1 MTSFTVHTRNMLKVV
16 KFSCFLILVYNC
28 NKISD
33 SNIENWEVIFNG
45 KDLKDWK
52 IKFANKNL
60 NVNYKN
66 TFQIRDSVLK
76 VVYDNYDSFDNNYA
90 QIYYKKPYSYY
101 KLKFEYRFTGN
112 QTRGGAGW
120 AKRNSGIMIHSQS
133 PESND
138 FSQSFPVSIE
148 VQLLGGLSKGERPTG
163 NLCTPGTA
171 VIMNEKI
178 NYNHCILS
186 NSKTY
191 NGDQW
196 VKGEIIVYGGETITH
211 VIENDTV
218 LIYNKPQI
226 GGGFVDSKLGDI
238 DWTSNGLENKEYW
251 ISKEGEILES
261 GYIALQA
268 ESHPVDFRNIR
279 LLNLCG
285 CMDSNAKNYKSY
297 FIKENNSECI
307 Y

>member
-1 MTSFTVHTRNMLKVV
+1 MLNLI
-16 KFSCFLILVYNC
+16 KFSCFLILIYSC
-28 NKISD
+28 SKISD

-52 IKFANKNL
+52 IKFANQNL

-112 QTRGGAGW
+112 QTKGGAGW

-138 FSQSFPVSIE
+138 FGQSFPVSIE
-148 VQLLGGLSKGERPTG
+148 VQLLGGLSQGKRPTA

-171 VIMNEKI
+171 VIMNKKI
-178 NYNHCILS
+178 NYNHCIFS
-186 NSKTY
+186 KSKTY
-191 NGDQW
+191 DGDQW
-196 VKGEIIVYGGETITH
+196 VSGEIIVHGGEKISH
-211 VIENDTV
+211 IIENDTV
-218 LIYNKPQI
+218 LSYEKPQI

-238 DWTSNGLENKEYW
+238 DWTSNGVENKEYW
-251 ISKEGEILES
+251 ISKEGEVLES

-268 ESHPVDFRNIR
+268 ESHPVDFRNIS

-285 CMDSNAKNYKSY
+285 CMDRNAKNYKSY
-297 FIKENNSECI
+297 FIKEDNSKCI

>member
-1 MTSFTVHTRNMLKVV
+1 MLKLI
-16 KFSCFLILVYNC
+16 KFSCFFILIYSC
-28 NKISD
+28 NEISD

-52 IKFANKNL
+52 IKFANQNL

-66 TFQIRDSVLK
+66 TFQIRDSILK

-112 QTRGGAGW
+112 QTKGGAGW

-148 VQLLGGLSKGERPTG
+148 VQLLGGLSKGKRPTA

-171 VIMNEKI
+171 VIMNKKI
-178 NYNHCILS
+178 NYNHCIFS
-186 NSKTY
+186 KSKTY
-191 NGDQW
+191 DGDQW
-196 VKGEIIVYGGETITH
+196 VSGEIIVHGGEKISH
-211 VIENDTV
+211 IIENDTV
-218 LIYNKPQI
+218 LSYEKPQI

-238 DWTSNGLENKEYW
+238 DWTSNGVENKEYW
-251 ISKEGEILES
+251 ISKEGEVLES

-268 ESHPVDFRNIR
+268 ESHPVDFRNIS

-285 CMDSNAKNYKSY
+285 CMDRKAKNYKSY
-297 FIKENNSECI
+297 FIKEDNSKCI

>member
-1 MTSFTVHTRNMLKVV
+1 MLNLIKIC
-16 KFSCFLILVYNC
+16 CFLILICSC
-28 NKISD
+28 NNQSD
-33 SNIENWEVIFNG
+33 SNIENWEIIFNG

-52 IKFANKNL
+52 IKFANQNL

-66 TFQIRDSVLK
+66 TFQIKNSVLK
-76 VVYDNYDSFDNNYA
+76 VVYDNYDSFDNNYG

-112 QTRGGAGW
+112 QTKGGAGW

-171 VIMNEKI
+171 IIMNEKI

-191 NGDQW
+191 DGEQW
-196 VKGEIIVYGGETITH
+196 VRGEIIVHGGEKITH
-211 VIENDTV
+211 IIENDTV
-218 LIYNKPQI
+218 LSYNRPQI

-238 DWTSNGLENKEYW
+238 DWTSNGVENKEYW
-251 ISKEGEILES
+251 LSKEGEILKS
-261 GYIALQA
+261 GYIALQS

-279 LLNLCG
+279 LLDLCG

>member
-1 MTSFTVHTRNMLKVV
+1 MLKLI
-16 KFSCFLILVYNC
+16 KYSCFLILIYSC
-28 NKISD
+28 NNNID
-33 SNIENWEVIFNG
+33 SNTENWEIIFNG
-45 KDLKDWK
+45 KDLKDWE
-52 IKFANKNL
+52 IKFANQNL
-60 NVNYKN
+60 NINYKN
-66 TFQIRDSVLK
+66 TFQIKDSILK
-76 VVYDNYDSFDNNYA
+76 VVYDNYDSFDNNYG

-112 QTRGGAGW
+112 QTKGGAGW

-191 NGDQW
+191 GGEQW
-196 VKGEIIVYGGETITH
+196 VRGEIIVHGGEMITH
-211 VIENDTV
+211 IIENDTV
-218 LIYNKPQI
+218 LSYNRPQI

-238 DWTSNGLENKEYW
+238 DWTSNGVENKEYW
-251 ISKEGEILES
+251 LSKEGEILKS
-261 GYIALQA
+261 GYIALQS

-279 LLNLCG
+279 LLDLCG

>member
-1 MTSFTVHTRNMLKVV
+1 MIFNG
-16 KFSCFLILVYNC
+16 CYN
-28 NKISD
+28 ISD
-33 SNIENWEVIFNG
+33 SNVENWEIIFNG

-52 IKFANKNL
+52 IKFANQNL

-66 TFQIRDSVLK
+66 TFQIKDSVLK
-76 VVYDNYDSFDNNYA
+76 VVYDNYDSFDNNYG

-112 QTRGGAGW
+112 QTKGGAGW

-148 VQLLGGLSKGERPTG
+148 VQLLGGLSKDKRPTG
-163 NLCTPGTA
+163 NLCTPGTV

-178 NYNHCILS
+178 NYNHCIFS

-191 NGDQW
+191 DGEQW
-196 VKGEIIVYGGETITH
+196 VRGEIIVHGGEKITH
-211 VIENDTV
+211 IIENDTV
-218 LIYNKPQI
+218 LSYNRPQI

-238 DWTSNGLENKEYW
+238 DWTSNGVENKEYW
-251 ISKEGEILES
+251 LSKEGEILRS
-261 GYIALQA
+261 GYIALQS

-279 LLNLCG
+279 LLDLCG

>member
-1 MTSFTVHTRNMLKVV
+1 MLNLI
-16 KFSCFLILVYNC
+16 KFSCFLILIYSC
-28 NKISD
+28 SKISD

-52 IKFANKNL
+52 IKFANQNL

-112 QTRGGAGW
+112 QTKGGAGW

-138 FSQSFPVSIE
+138 FGQSFPVSIE
-148 VQLLGGLSKGERPTG
+148 VQLLGGLSKGKRPTA

-171 VIMNEKI
+171 VIMNKKI
-178 NYNHCILS
+178 NYNHCIFS
-186 NSKTY
+186 KSKTY
-191 NGDQW
+191 DGDQW
-196 VKGEIIVYGGETITH
+196 VSGEIIVHGGEKISH
-211 VIENDTV
+211 IIENDTV
-218 LIYNKPQI
+218 LSYEKPQI
-226 GGGFVDSKLGDI
+226 GGGFVDSKLGDV
-238 DWTSNGLENKEYW
+238 DWTSNGVENKEYW
-251 ISKEGEILES
+251 ISKEGEVLES

-268 ESHPVDFRNIR
+268 ESHPVDFRNIS

-285 CMDSNAKNYKSY
+285 CMDRNAKNYKSY
-297 FIKENNSECI
+297 FIKEDNSKCV

>member
-1 MTSFTVHTRNMLKVV
+1 MLKLI
-16 KFSCFLILVYNC
+16 KFSCFLTLIYSC

-52 IKFANKNL
+52 IKFANQNL

-112 QTRGGAGW
+112 QTKGGAGW

-138 FSQSFPVSIE
+138 FGQSFPVSIE
-148 VQLLGGLSKGERPTG
+148 VQLLGGLSKGKRPTA

-171 VIMNEKI
+171 VIMNKKI
-178 NYNHCILS
+178 NYNHCIFS
-186 NSKTY
+186 KSKTY
-191 NGDQW
+191 DGDQW
-196 VKGEIIVYGGETITH
+196 VSGEIIVHGGEKISH

-218 LIYNKPQI
+218 LSYEKPQI
-226 GGGFVDSKLGDI
+226 GGGFVDSKLGDF
-238 DWTSNGLENKEYW
+238 DWTSNGVENKEYW
-251 ISKEGEILES
+251 ISKEGEVLES

-268 ESHPVDFRNIR
+268 ESHPVDFRNIS

-285 CMDSNAKNYKSY
+285 CMDRKAKNYKSY
-297 FIKENNSECI
+297 FIKEDNSKCI

>member
-1 MTSFTVHTRNMLKVV
+1 M
-16 KFSCFLILVYNC
+16 
-28 NKISD
+28 
-33 SNIENWEVIFNG
+33 
-45 KDLKDWK
+45 KDWK
-52 IKFANKNL
+52 IKFANQNL

-112 QTRGGAGW
+112 QTKGGAGW

-138 FSQSFPVSIE
+138 FGQSFPVSIE
-148 VQLLGGLSKGERPTG
+148 VQLLGGLSKGKRPTA

-171 VIMNEKI
+171 VIMNKKI
-178 NYNHCILS
+178 NYNHCIFS
-186 NSKTY
+186 KSKTY
-191 NGDQW
+191 DGDQW
-196 VKGEIIVYGGETITH
+196 VSGEIIVHGGEKISH

-218 LIYNKPQI
+218 LSYEKPQI

-238 DWTSNGLENKEYW
+238 DWTSNGVENKEYW

-268 ESHPVDFRNIR
+268 ESHPVDFRNIS

-285 CMDSNAKNYKSY
+285 CMDRKAKNYKSY
-297 FIKENNSECI
+297 FIKEDNSKCI

>member
-1 MTSFTVHTRNMLKVV
+1 MLKLI
-16 KFSCFLILVYNC
+16 KFSCFLILVCSC
-28 NKISD
+28 NKTSD
-33 SNIENWEVIFNG
+33 PNIENWEVIFNG

-52 IKFANKNL
+52 IKFANQNL

-120 AKRNSGIMIHSQS
+120 AKRNGGIMIHSRS

-138 FSQSFPVSIE
+138 FSQSCPVSIE

-218 LIYNKPQI
+218 LVYNKPQI

-238 DWTSNGLENKEYW
+238 DWTSNGVENKEYW

>member
-1 MTSFTVHTRNMLKVV
+1 MLKLI
-16 KFSCFLILVYNC
+16 KYSCFLILIYSC
-28 NKISD
+28 NNNID
-33 SNIENWEVIFNG
+33 SNTENWEIIFNG
-45 KDLKDWK
+45 KDLKDWE
-52 IKFANKNL
+52 IKFANQNL
-60 NVNYKN
+60 NINYKN
-66 TFQIRDSVLK
+66 TFQIKDSILK
-76 VVYDNYDSFDNNYA
+76 VVYDNYDSFDNNYG

-112 QTRGGAGW
+112 QTKGGAGW

-191 NGDQW
+191 DGEQW
-196 VKGEIIVYGGETITH
+196 VRGEIIVHGGEMITH
-211 VIENDTV
+211 IIENDTV
-218 LIYNKPQI
+218 LSYNRPQI

-238 DWTSNGLENKEYW
+238 DWTSNGVENKEYW
-251 ISKEGEILES
+251 LSKEGEILKS
-261 GYIALQA
+261 GYIALQS

-279 LLNLCG
+279 LLDLCG

>member
-1 MTSFTVHTRNMLKVV
+1 MLKLI
-16 KFSCFLILVYNC
+16 KFSCFLILIYSC
-28 NKISD
+28 SKISD

-52 IKFANKNL
+52 IKFANQNL

-66 TFQIRDSVLK
+66 TFQIRDSILK

-112 QTRGGAGW
+112 QTKGGAGW

-138 FSQSFPVSIE
+138 FGQSFPVSIE
-148 VQLLGGLSKGERPTG
+148 VQLLGGLSQGKRPTA

-171 VIMNEKI
+171 VIMNKKI

-186 NSKTY
+186 KSKTY
-191 NGDQW
+191 DGDKW
-196 VKGEIIVYGGETITH
+196 VSGEIIVHGGEKISH
-211 VIENDTV
+211 IIENDTV
-218 LIYNKPQI
+218 LSYEKPQI

-238 DWTSNGLENKEYW
+238 DWTSNGVENKEYW

-268 ESHPVDFRNIR
+268 ESHPVDFRNISV
-279 LLNLCG
+279 LNLCG
-285 CMDSNAKNYKSY
+285 CMDRNAKNYKSY
-297 FIKENNSECI
+297 FIKEDNSKCI

>member
-1 MTSFTVHTRNMLKVV
+1 MLKLI
-16 KFSCFLILVYNC
+16 KYSCFLILIYSC
-28 NKISD
+28 NNNID
-33 SNIENWEVIFNG
+33 SNTENWEIIFNG

-52 IKFANKNL
+52 IKFANQNL
-60 NVNYKN
+60 NINYKN
-66 TFQIRDSVLK
+66 TFQIKDSILK
-76 VVYDNYDSFDNNYA
+76 VVYDNYDNFDNNYG

-112 QTRGGAGW
+112 QTKGGAGW
-120 AKRNSGIMIHSQS
+120 AKKNSGIMIHSQS

-148 VQLLGGLSKGERPTG
+148 VQLLGGLSKGERSTG

-178 NYNHCILS
+178 NYNHCVLS

-191 NGDQW
+191 DGEQW
-196 VKGEIIVYGGETITH
+196 VRGEIIVHGGEMITH
-211 VIENDTV
+211 IIENDTV
-218 LIYNKPQI
+218 LSYNRPQI

-238 DWTSNGLENKEYW
+238 DWTSNGVENKEYW
-251 ISKEGEILES
+251 LSKEGEILKS
-261 GYIALQA
+261 GYIALQS

-279 LLNLCG
+279 LLDLCG

>member
-1 MTSFTVHTRNMLKVV
+1 MLNLI
-16 KFSCFLILVYNC
+16 KFSCFLILIYSC
-28 NKISD
+28 SKISD

-52 IKFANKNL
+52 IKFANQNL

-112 QTRGGAGW
+112 QTKGGAGW

-138 FSQSFPVSIE
+138 FGQSFPVSIE
-148 VQLLGGLSKGERPTG
+148 VQLLGGLSKGKRPTA

-171 VIMNEKI
+171 VIMNKKI
-178 NYNHCILS
+178 NYNHCIFS
-186 NSKTY
+186 KSKTY
-191 NGDQW
+191 DGDQW
-196 VKGEIIVYGGETITH
+196 VSGEIIVHGGEKISH
-211 VIENDTV
+211 IIENDTV
-218 LIYNKPQI
+218 LSYEKPQI

-238 DWTSNGLENKEYW
+238 DWTSNGVENKEYW
-251 ISKEGEILES
+251 ISKEGEVLES

-268 ESHPVDFRNIR
+268 ESHPVDFRNIS

-285 CMDSNAKNYKSY
+285 CMDRNAKNYKSY
-297 FIKENNSECI
+297 FIKEDNSKCI

>member
-1 MTSFTVHTRNMLKVV
+1 MLKLI
-16 KFSCFLILVYNC
+16 KLCCSLILIYSC
-28 NKISD
+28 NNNID
-33 SNIENWEVIFNG
+33 SNTENWEIIFNG

-52 IKFANKNL
+52 IKFANQNL
-60 NVNYKN
+60 NINYKN
-66 TFQIRDSVLK
+66 TFQIKDSILK
-76 VVYDNYDSFDNNYA
+76 VVYDNYDSFDNNYG

-112 QTRGGAGW
+112 QTKGGAGW

-191 NGDQW
+191 DGEQW
-196 VKGEIIVYGGETITH
+196 VRGEIIVHGGEKITH
-211 VIENDTV
+211 IIENDTV
-218 LIYNKPQI
+218 LSYNRPQI

-238 DWTSNGLENKEYW
+238 DWTSNGVENKEYW
-251 ISKEGEILES
+251 LSKEGEILKS
-261 GYIALQA
+261 GYIALQS

-279 LLNLCG
+279 LLDLCG

>member
-1 MTSFTVHTRNMLKVV
+1 MLKLI
-16 KFSCFLILVYNC
+16 KFSCFLILIYSC
-28 NKISD
+28 NNNID
-33 SNIENWEVIFNG
+33 SNNENWEIIFNG

-52 IKFANKNL
+52 IKFANQNL
-60 NVNYKN
+60 NINYKN
-66 TFQIRDSVLK
+66 TFQIKDSILK
-76 VVYDNYDSFDNNYA
+76 VVYDNYDSFDNNYG
-90 QIYYKKPYSYY
+90 QIYYKQPYSYY

-112 QTRGGAGW
+112 QTKGGAGW

-191 NGDQW
+191 DGEQW
-196 VKGEIIVYGGETITH
+196 VRGEIIVHGGEKITH
-211 VIENDTV
+211 IIENDTV
-218 LIYNKPQI
+218 LSYNRPQI

-238 DWTSNGLENKEYW
+238 DWTSNGVENKEYW
-251 ISKEGEILES
+251 LSKEGEILKS
-261 GYIALQA
+261 GYIALQS

-279 LLNLCG
+279 LLDLCG

>member
-1 MTSFTVHTRNMLKVV
+1 MLKLI
-16 KFSCFLILVYNC
+16 KFSCFFILIYSC
-28 NKISD
+28 NEISD
-33 SNIENWEVIFNG
+33 SNIENWEIIFNG

-52 IKFANKNL
+52 IKFANQNL

-66 TFQIRDSVLK
+66 TFQIRDSILK

-112 QTRGGAGW
+112 QTKGGAGW

-148 VQLLGGLSKGERPTG
+148 VQLLGGLSKGKRPTA

-171 VIMNEKI
+171 VIMNKKI
-178 NYNHCILS
+178 NYNHCIFS
-186 NSKTY
+186 KSKTY
-191 NGDQW
+191 DGDQW
-196 VKGEIIVYGGETITH
+196 VSGEIIVHGGEKISH
-211 VIENDTV
+211 IIENDTV
-218 LIYNKPQI
+218 LSYEKPQI

-238 DWTSNGLENKEYW
+238 DWTSNGVENKEYW
-251 ISKEGEILES
+251 ISKEGEVLES

-268 ESHPVDFRNIR
+268 ESHPVDFRNIS

-285 CMDSNAKNYKSY
+285 CMDRNAKNYKSY
-297 FIKENNSECI
+297 FIKEDNSKCI

>member
-1 MTSFTVHTRNMLKVV
+1 MLKLI
-16 KFSCFLILVYNC
+16 KFSCFFILIYSC

-33 SNIENWEVIFNG
+33 SNIENWEIIFNG

-52 IKFANKNL
+52 IKFANQNL

-66 TFQIRDSVLK
+66 TFQIRDSILK

-112 QTRGGAGW
+112 QTIGGAGW
-120 AKRNSGIMIHSQS
+120 AERNSGIMIHSQS

-138 FSQSFPVSIE
+138 FGQSFPVSIE
-148 VQLLGGLSKGERPTG
+148 VQLLGGLSKGKRPTA

-171 VIMNEKI
+171 VIMNKKI
-178 NYNHCILS
+178 NYNHCIFS
-186 NSKTY
+186 KSKTY
-191 NGDQW
+191 DGDQW
-196 VKGEIIVYGGETITH
+196 VSGEIIVHGGEKISH
-211 VIENDTV
+211 IIENDTV
-218 LIYNKPQI
+218 LSYEKPQI

-238 DWTSNGLENKEYW
+238 DWTSNGVENKEYW
-251 ISKEGEILES
+251 ISKEGEVLES

-268 ESHPVDFRNIR
+268 ESHPVDFRNIS

-285 CMDSNAKNYKSY
+285 CMDRNAKNYKSY
-297 FIKENNSECI
+297 FIKEDNSKCI

>member
-1 MTSFTVHTRNMLKVV
+1 MLNLIKIY
-16 KFSCFLILVYNC
+16 CFLILIYSC
-28 NKISD
+28 NNHSD
-33 SNIENWEVIFNG
+33 SNIENWEIIFNG

-52 IKFANKNL
+52 IKFANQNL

-66 TFQIRDSVLK
+66 TFQIKNSILK
-76 VVYDNYDSFDNNYA
+76 VVYDNYDSFDNNYG

-101 KLKFEYRFTGN
+101 KLRFEYRFTGN
-112 QTRGGAGW
+112 QTKGGAGW

-163 NLCTPGTA
+163 NLCTPGTV

-218 LIYNKPQI
+218 LVYNKPQI

-238 DWTSNGLENKEYW
+238 DWTSNGVENKEYW

>member
-1 MTSFTVHTRNMLKVV
+1 MLKLI
-16 KFSCFLILVYNC
+16 KFSCFLILIYSC
-28 NKISD
+28 NNNID
-33 SNIENWEVIFNG
+33 SNTENWEIIFNG

-52 IKFANKNL
+52 IKFANQNL
-60 NVNYKN
+60 NINYKN
-66 TFQIRDSVLK
+66 TFQIKDSILK
-76 VVYDNYDSFDNNYA
+76 VVYDNYDSFDNNYG

-112 QTRGGAGW
+112 QTKGGAGW

-163 NLCTPGTA
+163 NLCTPGTF

-191 NGDQW
+191 DGEQW
-196 VKGEIIVYGGETITH
+196 VRGEIIVHGGEMITH
-211 VIENDTV
+211 IIENDTV
-218 LIYNKPQI
+218 LSYNRPQI

-238 DWTSNGLENKEYW
+238 DWTSNGVENKEYW
-251 ISKEGEILES
+251 LSKEGEILKS
-261 GYIALQA
+261 GYIALQS

-279 LLNLCG
+279 LLDLCG

>member
-1 MTSFTVHTRNMLKVV
+1 MTF
-16 KFSCFLILVYNC
+16 YGC
-28 NKISD
+28 NNVSD
-33 SNIENWEVIFNG
+33 SNIENWEIIFNG

-52 IKFANKNL
+52 IKFANQNL

-66 TFQIRDSVLK
+66 TFQIKDSVLK
-76 VVYDNYDSFDNNYA
+76 VVYDNYDSFDNNYG

-112 QTRGGAGW
+112 QTKGGAEW

-148 VQLLGGLSKGERPTG
+148 VQLLGGLSKGKRSTG
-163 NLCTPGTA
+163 NLCTPGTT

-191 NGDQW
+191 DGEQW
-196 VKGEIIVYGGETITH
+196 VRGEIIVHGGEKITH
-211 VIENDTV
+211 IIENDTV
-218 LIYNKPQI
+218 LSYYRPQI

-238 DWTSNGLENKEYW
+238 DWTSNGVENKEYW
-251 ISKEGEILES
+251 LSKEGEILKS
-261 GYIALQA
+261 GYIALQS

-279 LLNLCG
+279 LLDLCG

>member
-1 MTSFTVHTRNMLKVV
+1 MLKLI
-16 KFSCFLILVYNC
+16 KYSCFLILIYSCN
-28 NKISD
+28 NKID
-33 SNIENWEVIFNG
+33 SNTENWEIIFNG
-45 KDLKDWK
+45 KDLKDWE
-52 IKFANKNL
+52 IKFANQNL
-60 NVNYKN
+60 NINYKN
-66 TFQIRDSVLK
+66 TFQIKDSILK
-76 VVYDNYDSFDNNYA
+76 VVYDNYDSFDNNYG

-112 QTRGGAGW
+112 QTKGGAGW

-191 NGDQW
+191 DGEQW
-196 VKGEIIVYGGETITH
+196 VRGEIIVHGGEMITH
-211 VIENDTV
+211 IIENDTV
-218 LIYNKPQI
+218 LSYNRPQI

-238 DWTSNGLENKEYW
+238 DWTSNGVENKEYW
-251 ISKEGEILES
+251 LSKEGEILKS
-261 GYIALQA
+261 GYIALQS

-279 LLNLCG
+279 LLDLCG

>member
-1 MTSFTVHTRNMLKVV
+1 MLNLIKIC
-16 KFSCFLILVYNC
+16 CFLILIYSC
-28 NKISD
+28 NNHSD
-33 SNIENWEVIFNG
+33 SNIENWEIIFNG

-52 IKFANKNL
+52 IKFANQNL

-66 TFQIRDSVLK
+66 TFQIKNSVLK
-76 VVYDNYDSFDNNYA
+76 VVYDNYDSFDNNYG

-112 QTRGGAGW
+112 QTKGGAGW

-171 VIMNEKI
+171 IIMNEKI

-191 NGDQW
+191 DGDQW
-196 VKGEIIVYGGETITH
+196 VRGEIIVHGGEKIIH
-211 VIENDTV
+211 IIENDTV
-218 LIYNKPQI
+218 LSYNRPQI

-238 DWTSNGLENKEYW
+238 DWTSNGVENKEYW
-251 ISKEGEILES
+251 LSKEGEILKS
-261 GYIALQA
+261 GYIALQS

-279 LLNLCG
+279 LLDLCG

-297 FIKENNSECI
+297 FIKENNSKCI

>member
-1 MTSFTVHTRNMLKVV
+1 MLKLI
-16 KFSCFLILVYNC
+16 KLCCSLILIYSC
-28 NKISD
+28 NNNID
-33 SNIENWEVIFNG
+33 SNTENWEIIFNG

-52 IKFANKNL
+52 IKFANQNL

-66 TFQIRDSVLK
+66 TFQIKDSILK
-76 VVYDNYDSFDNNYA
+76 VVYDNYDSFDNNYG

-112 QTRGGAGW
+112 QTKGGAGW

-191 NGDQW
+191 DGEQW
-196 VKGEIIVYGGETITH
+196 VRGEIIVHGGEKITH
-211 VIENDTV
+211 IIENDTV
-218 LIYNKPQI
+218 LSYNRPQI

-238 DWTSNGLENKEYW
+238 DWTSNGVENKEYW
-251 ISKEGEILES
+251 LSKEGEILKS
-261 GYIALQA
+261 GYIALQS

-279 LLNLCG
+279 LLDLCG

>member
-1 MTSFTVHTRNMLKVV
+1 MQRLT
-16 KFSCFLILVYNC
+16 KFICFLILFAGC
-28 NKISD
+28 NSPGNSK
-33 SNIENWEVIFNG
+33 IENWEILFNG
-45 KDLKDWK
+45 IDLKDWK
-52 IKFANKNL
+52 IKFANQNL
-60 NVNYKN
+60 DTNYKN
-66 TFQIRDSVLK
+66 TFQVVDGVLK
-76 VVYDNYDSFDNNYA
+76 VVYDNYDKFDNNYA

-101 KLKFEYRFTGN
+101 KLRFDYRFTGS
-112 QTRGGAGW
+112 QTKGGAGW

-138 FSQSFPVSIE
+138 FGQSFPVSIE
-148 VQLLGGLSKGERPTG
+148 VQLLGGLSKGVRPTG

-196 VKGEIIVYGGETITH
+196 VSGEIIVHGGETITH
-211 VIENDTV
+211 IIENDTV
-218 LIYNKPQI
+218 LSYNKPQI

-238 DWTSNGLENKEYW
+238 DWTSNGVANKEYW
-251 ISKEGEILES
+251 MSKEGEILKS

-279 LLNLCG
+279 ILNLCG
-285 CMDSNAKNYKSY
+285 CMDRKAKNYKSY
-297 FIKENNSECI
+297 FIKEDNSKCV

>member
-1 MTSFTVHTRNMLKVV
+1 MLKLI
-16 KFSCFLILVYNC
+16 KFSCFLILIYSC
-28 NKISD
+28 NNNID
-33 SNIENWEVIFNG
+33 SKTENWEIIFNG

-52 IKFANKNL
+52 IKFANQNL
-60 NVNYKN
+60 NINYKN
-66 TFQIRDSVLK
+66 TFQIKDSILK
-76 VVYDNYDSFDNNYA
+76 VVYDNYDSFDNNYG
-90 QIYYKKPYSYY
+90 QIYYKQPYSYY

-112 QTRGGAGW
+112 QTKGGAGW

-163 NLCTPGTA
+163 NLCTPGTF

-191 NGDQW
+191 DGEQW
-196 VKGEIIVYGGETITH
+196 VRGEIIVHGGEMITH
-211 VIENDTV
+211 IIENDTV
-218 LIYNKPQI
+218 LSYNRPQI
-226 GGGFVDSKLGDI
+226 GGGFVDSKLGDM
-238 DWTSNGLENKEYW
+238 DWTSNGVENKEYW
-251 ISKEGEILES
+251 LSKEGEILKT
-261 GYIALQA
+261 GYIALQS

-279 LLNLCG
+279 LLDLCG

>member
-1 MTSFTVHTRNMLKVV
+1 MLKLI
-16 KFSCFLILVYNC
+16 KFSCFLILVYSC

-45 KDLKDWK
+45 KDLKEWK
-52 IKFANKNL
+52 IKFANQNL

-138 FSQSFPVSIE
+138 FGQSFPVSIE
-148 VQLLGGLSKGERPTG
+148 VQLLGGLSKGKRPTA

-171 VIMNEKI
+171 VIMNKKI
-178 NYNHCILS
+178 NYNHCIFS
-186 NSKTY
+186 KSKTY
-191 NGDQW
+191 DGDQW
-196 VKGEIIVYGGETITH
+196 VSGEIIVHGGEKISH

-218 LIYNKPQI
+218 LSYEKPQI
-226 GGGFVDSKLGDI
+226 GGGFVDSKLGDV
-238 DWTSNGLENKEYW
+238 DWTSNGVENKEYW
-251 ISKEGEILES
+251 ISKEGEVLES

-268 ESHPVDFRNIR
+268 ESHPVDFRNIS

-285 CMDSNAKNYKSY
+285 CMDRNAKNYKSY
-297 FIKENNSECI
+297 FIKEDNSKCV

>member
-1 MTSFTVHTRNMLKVV
+1 M
-16 KFSCFLILVYNC
+16 
-28 NKISD
+28 
-33 SNIENWEVIFNG
+33 G
-45 KDLKDWK
+45 
-52 IKFANKNL
+52 
-60 NVNYKN
+60 
-66 TFQIRDSVLK
+66 
-76 VVYDNYDSFDNNYA
+76 
-90 QIYYKKPYSYY
+90 
-101 KLKFEYRFTGN
+101 
-112 QTRGGAGW
+112 
-120 AKRNSGIMIHSQS
+120 KRNSGIMIHSQS

-163 NLCTPGTA
+163 ICTPGTA

-191 NGDQW
+191 DGDQW
-196 VKGEIIVYGGETITH
+196 VRGEIIVHGGETITH

-218 LIYNKPQI
+218 LVYNKPQI

-238 DWTSNGLENKEYW
+238 DWTSNGVENKEYW

-279 LLNLCG
+279 LLDLCG

>member
-1 MTSFTVHTRNMLKVV
+1 MIFY
-16 KFSCFLILVYNC
+16 SCN
-28 NKISD
+28 NISD
-33 SNIENWEVIFNG
+33 SNVENWEIIFNG

-52 IKFANKNL
+52 IKFANQKL

-66 TFQIRDSVLK
+66 TFQIKDSVLK
-76 VVYDNYDSFDNNYA
+76 VVYDNYDSFDNNYG

-112 QTRGGAGW
+112 QTKGGAGW
-120 AKRNSGIMIHSQS
+120 ANRNSGIMIHSQS

-148 VQLLGGLSKGERPTG
+148 VQLLGGLSKDKRPTG

-191 NGDQW
+191 DGEQW
-196 VKGEIIVYGGETITH
+196 VRGEIIVHGGEKITH
-211 VIENDTV
+211 IIENDTV
-218 LIYNKPQI
+218 LSYNRPQI

-238 DWTSNGLENKEYW
+238 DWTSNGVENKEYW
-251 ISKEGEILES
+251 LSKEGEILKS
-261 GYIALQA
+261 GYIALQS

-279 LLNLCG
+279 LLDLCG
-285 CMDSNAKNYKSY
+285 CMDSNAKKL
-297 FIKENNSECI
+297 
-307 Y
+307 

>member
-1 MTSFTVHTRNMLKVV
+1 MLKLI
-16 KFSCFLILVYNC
+16 KFSCFFILIYSC
-28 NKISD
+28 NEISD
-33 SNIENWEVIFNG
+33 SNIENWEIIFNG

-52 IKFANKNL
+52 IKFANQNL

-112 QTRGGAGW
+112 QTIGGAGW
-120 AKRNSGIMIHSQS
+120 AERNSGIMIHSQS

-138 FSQSFPVSIE
+138 FGQSFPVSIE
-148 VQLLGGLSKGERPTG
+148 VQLLGGLSKGKRPTA

-171 VIMNEKI
+171 VIMNKKI
-178 NYNHCILS
+178 NYNHCIFS
-186 NSKTY
+186 KSKTY
-191 NGDQW
+191 DGDQW
-196 VKGEIIVYGGETITH
+196 VSGEIIVHGGEKISH

-218 LIYNKPQI
+218 LSYEKPQI

-238 DWTSNGLENKEYW
+238 DWTSNGVENKEYW

-268 ESHPVDFRNIR
+268 ESHPVDFRNIS

-285 CMDSNAKNYKSY
+285 CMDRKAKNYKSY
-297 FIKENNSECI
+297 FIKEDNSKCI

>member
-1 MTSFTVHTRNMLKVV
+1 MLRLT
-16 KFSCFLILVYNC
+16 KFICFLIVVVGC
-28 NKISD
+28 NNPDNSKT
-33 SNIENWEVIFNG
+33 ENWEILFNG
-45 KDLKDWK
+45 IDLKDWK
-52 IKFANKNL
+52 IKFANQNL
-60 NVNYKN
+60 DINYKN
-66 TFQIRDSVLK
+66 TFQIEDSILK
-76 VVYDNYDSFDNNYA
+76 VVYDNYDNFDNNYA

-101 KLKFEYRFTGN
+101 KLKFDYRFTGI
-112 QTRGGAGW
+112 QTKGGAGW

-138 FSQSFPVSIE
+138 FGQSFPVSIE

-196 VKGEIIVYGGETITH
+196 VSGEIIVYGGDTITH
-211 VIENDTV
+211 IIENDTV
-218 LIYNKPQI
+218 LVYNKPQI
-226 GGGFVDSKLGDI
+226 GGGFVNSGLGDI
-238 DWTSNGLENKEYW
+238 DWTSNGVENKEYW
-251 ISKEGEILES
+251 LSKEGEILKS
-261 GYIALQA
+261 GYIALQS

-285 CMDSNAKNYKSY
+285 CMDSKAKNYKNY
-297 FIKENNSECI
+297 FVKEDNSKCI

>member
-1 MTSFTVHTRNMLKVV
+1 MLKLI
-16 KFSCFLILVYNC
+16 KFSCFLILVYSC

-52 IKFANKNL
+52 IKFANQNL

-101 KLKFEYRFTGN
+101 KLKFEYRFTGS

-138 FSQSFPVSIE
+138 FGQSFPVSIE
-148 VQLLGGLSKGERPTG
+148 VQLLGGLSKGKRPTA

-171 VIMNEKI
+171 VIMNKKI
-178 NYNHCILS
+178 NYNHCIFS
-186 NSKTY
+186 KSKTY
-191 NGDQW
+191 DGDQW
-196 VKGEIIVYGGETITH
+196 VSGEIIVHGGEKIYH
-211 VIENDTV
+211 IIENDTV
-218 LIYNKPQI
+218 LSYEKPQI
-226 GGGFVDSKLGDI
+226 GGGFVDSKLGDV
-238 DWTSNGLENKEYW
+238 DWTSNGVENKEYW
-251 ISKEGEILES
+251 ISKEGEVLES

-268 ESHPVDFRNIR
+268 ESHPVDFRNIS

-285 CMDSNAKNYKSY
+285 CMDRNAKNYKSY
-297 FIKENNSECI
+297 FIKEDNSKCV